1 MATVIQIKRPA
12 TGGSVTAPTQTDIDT
27 AELAYVFGTA
37 SQSNGGQRLY
47 IGNEASNGV
56 KVIGGEYFTEM
67 LNHVAG
73 TLTASSAL
81 IADTNSKLD
90 NLKVDNLDLNGNSI
104 TSTDNNGDINITPQG
119 SGNVVI
125 DGLSHPTGDGSADQF
140 LQTDGSGNLSFATVT
155 SSFTLDADSGTND
168 VFSTG
173 GTLTFEGGEG
183 IDTTVSNDK
192 INITAETATSAN
204 LGIAKFNT
212 ADFDVT
218 AGDVTVKASGITDAQ
233 LAGGISNTK
242 LSNYDVTI
250 GSTTIALGGTDTDI
264 AGVTSL
270 VVDQLTVDGQDIAT
284 IASNQDITLTPHGTG
299 SVKVPAGYK
308 DRAGFV
314 ADSLASK
321 AYVDAVKTGLTVK
334 DSVRAA
340 TTGNITIA
348 TALNDGDTL
357 DTNVTLAD
365 GDRVLVKNQTTGSQN
380 GIYVV
385 GSSPARATDMATSSV
400 LEGGTFVFV
409 EEGTANADN
418 GYVVSTDG
426 TITVGTTAHI
436 WTQFSGAGQ
445 ITAGDGLDKGT
456 GATANTMEVNIDGV
470 TTAIVS
476 DAVVVRSSGTTGQV
490 LRSDGNTNA
499 AAWGQLDIANGSAIT
514 GTLPTANGGTG
525 LTGYTAGD
533 IIYASALNTLGK
545 VAAGSAAEIMVMNSG
560 ATAPEWTNTID
571 CGSF

>member
-1 MATVIQIKRPA
+1 
-12 TGGSVTAPTQTDIDT
+12 
-27 AELAYVFGTA
+27 
-37 SQSNGGQRLY
+37 
-47 IGNEASNGV
+47 
-56 KVIGGEYFTEM
+56 M

-104 TSTDNNGDINITPQG
+104 TSTDNNGDINITPHG

-192 INITAETATSAN
+192 INIAAETATSAN

-218 AGDVTVKASGITDAQ
+218 TGDVTVKASGITDAQ

-340 TTGNITIA
+340 TTGDITIA
-348 TALNDGDTL
+348 NDLNNGDALDG
-357 DTNVTLAD
+357 VTLATN
-365 GDRVLVKNQTTGSQN
+365 DRVLVKNQSTGSQN